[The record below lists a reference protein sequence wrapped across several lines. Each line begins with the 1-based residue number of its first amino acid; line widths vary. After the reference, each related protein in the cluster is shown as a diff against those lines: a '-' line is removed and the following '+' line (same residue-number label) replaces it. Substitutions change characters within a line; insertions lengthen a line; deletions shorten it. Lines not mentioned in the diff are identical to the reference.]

1 MFCYTMGVTLRSLIF
16 IVTIS
21 ATLSSVV
28 SFTAT
33 PGGSRN
39 ERLKAELNSHPKNAG
54 RAHIER
60 NLEQA
65 MDNDWRVFRAKLVA
79 QEKLENQR
87 LPVDHKTTNN
97 IGGNNNMSNNNN
109 KSKAQSTDETDSK
122 LQRQAQLG
130 DLFGGALLSIFKS
143 KAPPEPS
150 SESSIFAGD
159 LVGGAHYIPKPE
171 MGRSKTT
178 DLENGRTRIISEDPF
193 VSEAE
198 LPLLLPETIINKHR
212 WAHEIPHVE
221 PGCVLIA
228 NEKLGG
234 VFHQTVVLVIEHH
247 ESTGTLGVVINRPME
262 GDLRKVASKPKAKL
276 NLSLK
281 MAFHNSRVAY
291 GGPVLTDEFSVLHS
305 FGEVEGARKLCSGVY
320 IGGSEELMMQVRLG
334 AMDPNRA
341 LFVKGHAAWVPG
353 QLNREI
359 QKGVWYTAAVSS
371 DFILRYAGVE
381 LTPDDNPNDL
391 WTDILTCIGGKFDEI
406 ARRHGGTGDSRR
418 VMP

>member
-1 MFCYTMGVTLRSLIF
+1 MTVSMRSFLA
-16 IVTIS
+16 VL
-21 ATLSSVV
+21 AMSSSTTTTSVLG
-28 SFTAT
+28 FTPT
-33 PGGSRN
+33 SGNRN
-39 ERLKAELNSHPKNAG
+39 DRFAAVLKSHPKNSD

-60 NLEQA
+60 NLEEA

-79 QEKLENQR
+79 KEKLETQR
-87 LPVDHKTTNN
+87 QVDRKQSSMT
-97 IGGNNNMSNNNN
+97 GGNSSN
-109 KSKAQSTDETDSK
+109 SKLKTAEENDQK

-130 DLFGGALLSIFKS
+130 DLFAGALSSIFKS

-150 SESSIFAGD
+150 SETSIFAGD
-159 LVGGAHYIPKPE
+159 LVGGAHFIPRPE
-171 MGRSKTT
+171 VGRSRV
-178 DLENGRTRIISEDPF
+178 DGQDGGQGSQGGIVHEDPF

-198 LPLLLPETIINKHR
+198 LPLLLPETTIDKHR

-247 ESTGTLGVVINRPME
+247 ESSGTFGVVINRPME
-262 GDLRKVASKPKAKL
+262 GDLRKVASNPKSKL
-276 NLSLK
+276 DLSLK
-281 MAFHNSRVAY
+281 MAFHNSKVAY

-334 AMDPNRA
+334 AMDPSRA

-391 WTDILTCIGGKFDEI
+391 WTDILSCIGGKFEEI